1 VGRPYVRWTRDAI
14 RGTAY
19 GHARRERARAR
30 GGRRGRGRMCESGGG
45 GRHRVCLCLQGSGVL
60 RRDVYATELR
70 ASIRRESLSSLAN
83 EERASAIGRDDAKST
98 EAVGDEPDETA
109 RGEHA
114 GRRGCHVRLK
124 IL

>member
-1 VGRPYVRWTRDAI
+1 
-14 RGTAY
+14 
-19 GHARRERARAR
+19 
-30 GGRRGRGRMCESGGG
+30 
-45 GRHRVCLCLQGSGVL
+45 VCLCLPGSGIL

-70 ASIRRESLSSLAN
+70 ASIRRECLSSLVD
-83 EERASAIGRDDAKST
+83 EERASTIGRDDAKTT

-114 GRRGCHVRLK
+114 CRRGCHVRLE